1 MKTGS
6 YTGLRFIGCLL
17 FLLCIISMSGC
28 VGKAEQA
35 QETGALSGEGV
46 GSGEETGAGQQENEE
61 KPDITEESV
70 KESLSEAVSI
80 DIAEE
85 KKVDVDYSQAFQ
97 GINGCAAVYVP
108 EDNSSYFYNKEM
120 CIEQASPYST
130 FKIISAL
137 MGLHNGVIAD
147 ETTAMEYNGTQYHN
161 SAWNK
166 DLSLREAFQTSCIW
180 YFRQVID
187 AVGSAEVKK
196 ELEELRYGNC
206 NITEWEGVDVNPI
219 PELNGFW
226 LDSSLRIS
234 PWEQVQVLAR
244 IFEGG
249 SCYTE
254 EETQILRS
262 IMQNDTE
269 NGLIL
274 YGKTGTGPDGEG
286 WFVGFVQNGEQN
298 KYFAVYLNDSGNP
311 ETANGKKAKEIAE
324 IIMRE

>member
-1 MKTGS
+1 M
-6 YTGLRFIGCLL
+6 
-17 FLLCIISMSGC
+17 
-28 VGKAEQA
+28 
-35 QETGALSGEGV
+35 
-46 GSGEETGAGQQENEE
+46 
-61 KPDITEESV
+61 
-70 KESLSEAVSI
+70 
-80 DIAEE
+80 
-85 KKVDVDYSQAFQ
+85 
-97 GINGCAAVYVP
+97 
-108 EDNSSYFYNKEM
+108 
-120 CIEQASPYST
+120 
-130 FKIISAL
+130 
-137 MGLHNGVIAD
+137 
-147 ETTAMEYNGTQYHN
+147 
-161 SAWNK
+161 
-166 DLSLREAFQTSCIW
+166 
-180 YFRQVID
+180 ID

-196 ELEELRYGNC
+196 ELEELQYGNRD
-206 NITEWEGVDVNPI
+206 ITEWEGGDVNPL

-249 SCYTE
+249 SNYTK

>member
-6 YTGLRFIGCLL
+6 YTGLRFIGCFL

-35 QETGALSGEGV
+35 QETGALSGEGA
-46 GSGEETGAGQQENEE
+46 GTGEETGAGQQENEE
-61 KPDITEESV
+61 KPDIIEESV

-85 KKVDVDYSQAFQ
+85 KEVDADYSQAFQ
-97 GINGCAAVYVP
+97 GINAAQPFMYRRITAVTSIIKRCVWSRLP
-108 EDNSSYFYNKEM
+108 L
-120 CIEQASPYST
+120 ILL

-147 ETTAMEYNGTQYHN
+147 ETSAMEYNGTQYYN

-206 NITEWEGVDVNPI
+206 NITEWEGGDVNPL

-249 SCYTE
+249 SSYTE

-269 NGLIL
+269 NGLTL
-274 YGKTGTGPDGEG
+274 CGKTGTGPDGEG

-298 KYFAVYLNDSGNP
+298 KYFAVYLNDPGNQ

-324 IIMRE
+324 IIIRE